1 MMNLNVI
8 AIDLAKNNYQVCK
21 IGQDSQVIYNKE
33 VSRQKLLQ
41 LLASEKQSLVAMES
55 CGGVIPPFLME
66 ASCRISVV

>member
-21 IGQDSQVIYNKE
+21 IGQDRQVIYNKE

-55 CGGVIPPFLME
+55 FGGTHYWARKAKE
-66 ASCRISVV
+66 AGNMV